1 MFGLIFRQEWVDFFD
16 ALQYY
21 GKNEMMIVQKTIARL
36 RTFLKYRELFFQLVF
51 RDVKLKYRRSF
62 LGYIWSM
69 LNPLLT
75 MLVLVIVFSNLF
87 NRSVTNF
94 PIYLLI
100 GQMLFHFMNGAI
112 SNSLTSVT
120 GNASL
125 LKKIYIPKYI
135 FTLAD
140 VTSELLFF
148 FFSLGAF
155 VVVIFVTSTPV
166 TWRLLLVIIPIIELY
181 FFCIG
186 FGLFMSQAAVFFR
199 DIIYIWQVVSLAW
212 MYLSCIF
219 YPVSILPDWL
229 SNIVTRYNPMYFYI
243 TMFRNFTLSGAN
255 MGNLDLAIRGAVA
268 AVIMLFVGLISFS
281 RNKNKFILYL

>member
-1 MFGLIFRQEWVDFFD
+1 MNII
-16 ALQYY
+16 
-21 GKNEMMIVQKTIARL
+21 KKTILRL
-36 RTFLKYRELFFQLVF
+36 QTLLRYRELFFQLIS
-51 RDVKLKYRRSF
+51 RDIKLKYRRSV
-62 LGYIWSM
+62 LGYLWTV

-75 MLVLVIVFSNLF
+75 MIVLVIVFSNLF
-87 NRSVTNF
+87 SRSIPNF

-100 GQMLFHFMNGAI
+100 GQMLFHFMNGAV

-155 VVVIFVTSTPV
+155 FIVILATSTPI
-166 TWRLLLVIIPIIELY
+166 TWRLLFIIIPIIELY

-212 MYLSCIF
+212 MYMSAIF
-219 YPVSILPDWL
+219 YPVSILPDMVHYL
-229 SNIVTRYNPMYFYI
+229 VTHYNPMYFYI
-243 TMFRNFTLSGAN
+243 TMFRNFTLGVAN
-255 MGNLDLAIRGAVA
+255 MGNLDLAIRGAVV
-268 AVIMLFVGLISFS
+268 AVLMLFVGLISFS
-281 RNKNKFILYL
+281 YNKNKFILYL